1 MFKNSSWSVISL
13 LQTVDVELTNIY
25 VQELFLFEIIGSFEY
40 YVVLMVNKSNKKT
53 INKHL
58 TLTTAVWSDIFLQ

>member
-53 INKHL
+53 INKQTFDTNNCCL
-58 TLTTAVWSDIFLQ
+58 V